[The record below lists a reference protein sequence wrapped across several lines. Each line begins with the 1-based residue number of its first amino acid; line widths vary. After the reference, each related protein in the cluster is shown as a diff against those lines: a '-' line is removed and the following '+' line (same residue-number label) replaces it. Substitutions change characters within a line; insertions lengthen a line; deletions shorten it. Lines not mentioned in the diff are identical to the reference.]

1 MFKAIPIIYF
11 LLLTALVCRA
21 QDLPDNEKWNLHFQG
36 TYISQFKPSFS
47 EKYHGQ
53 NSLRDSTEKVNSVTA
68 TMFFGFRLWKNAE
81 FYFNP
86 EVAGGD
92 GLSGAYGMAASTNG
106 ETFRIG
112 DPSPFLYL
120 ARGYLKQTF
129 PLGKTAATHID
140 DGANQLNGQEPNQYL
155 RFIVGKISLGD
166 IFDINPYSNS
176 PRTQFINWCLMN
188 NGAWDYAANLRGYTV
203 AFASILQLQKTSYRF
218 AIAELPI
225 VANGLDLNSDLS
237 KEFSLNAEVDRN
249 YTWQH
254 KDGHVRLLAYYNQ
267 GNMGTYSTATN
278 EGVNIAATR
287 AYGTY
292 RMGIGISADQ
302 QLSKNIGAFM
312 RLGYS
317 DGKTETWCFTEADRT
332 LSLGININGALWH
345 RKDDVIGIA
354 QLVNGLSD
362 VHKNYLAGGGLGFQL
377 GDGQLNYGNEMLSEI
392 YYSWKP
398 VNAGLWISGDYQF
411 AINPGYNKDRGPVNV
426 FSMRVHVEL

>member
-1 MFKAIPIIYF
+1 MLKATCLLFFF
-11 LLLTALVCRA
+11 LFSASLCRA
-21 QDLPDNEKWNLHFQG
+21 QDGVTEEKWNLHFQG
-36 TYISQFKPSFS
+36 TYISQYKPAFS

-53 NSLRDSTEKVNSVTA
+53 NSLKDSTERVNSVTA

-129 PLGKTAATHID
+129 PLGDNSTTTID
-140 DGANQLNGQEPNQYL
+140 DAANQLKSKEPKQYL
-155 RFIVGKISLGD
+155 RFIIGKISLGD
-166 IFDINPYSNS
+166 IFDNNPYSNS

-203 AFASILQLQKTSYRF
+203 AIASILQLQKTSYRF
-218 AIAELPI
+218 AIAQLPI
-225 VANGLDLNSDLS
+225 VANGLDLNNDLS
-237 KEFSLNAEVDRN
+237 KEYSLNAEVNRN
-249 YTWQH
+249 YTWH
-254 KDGHVRLLAYYNQ
+254 NKEGHVRLLAYYNN
-267 GNMGTYSTATN
+267 GNMGTYSTATDSN
-278 EGVNIAATR
+278 VNIAATR
-287 AYGTY
+287 AYGNY
-292 RMGIGISADQ
+292 RIGMGISADQ
-302 QLSKNIGAFM
+302 QLSKYLGAFM

-332 LSLGININGALWH
+332 LSLGLNINGAAWH
-345 RKDDVIGIA
+345 
-354 QLVNGLSD
+354 GLSD
-362 VHKNYLAGGGLGFQL
+362 VHKNYLASGGLGFQL
-377 GDGQLNYGNEMLSEI
+377 GDGQLNNYGNEMLTEI

-398 VNAGLWISGDYQF
+398 VNAALWISGDYQF